1 MSEVQIVGES
11 CVDVYIYGRCP
22 RLSPEAPVPVFVQE
36 RIERAPGMAGNV
48 VANLRALGVTGPFLT
63 QEQAITKTRYV
74 EETRNHPLLRVDDD
88 PPVTQFDWIVD
99 PETPLVLV
107 DYNKGFLKGEDMAK
121 ATLPPLSFMD
131 TKKPLGSW
139 CRGVTFIKVNEHE
152 CKASWDFIQANPWMD
167 EKLIVTLGH
176 RGASYMGRV
185 YPVKEAQ
192 VFDVT
197 GAGDTFFA
205 GFIASYLKSKDVGHA
220 IMVANECAR
229 RVVMQRGTSVV
240 SAEMRELL

>member
-1 MSEVQIVGES
+1 
-11 CVDVYIYGRCP
+11 
-22 RLSPEAPVPVFVQE
+22 
-36 RIERAPGMAGNV
+36 
-48 VANLRALGVTGPFLT
+48 LGVTGPFLT
-63 QEQAITKTRYV
+63 QEQVITKTRYV

-88 PPVTQFDWIVD
+88 PPLTAFDWIID
-99 PETPLVLV
+99 LETPLVLV
-107 DYNKGFLKGEDMAK
+107 DYNKGFLKAEDMEK
-121 ATLPPLSFMD
+121 ASLPALSFMD
-131 TKKPLGSW
+131 TKKPLGAW
-139 CRGVTFIKVNEHE
+139 CRGVTFIKINEHE

-176 RGASYMGRV
+176 RGASYMGKV
-185 YPVKEAQ
+185 YPVKESQ

-205 GFIASYLKSKDVGHA
+205 GFIASYLKSKDVRHA